1 MNLYGNLKILKLNQI
16 FYLQM
21 KIIQN
26 INMIKVD
33 NQQFL
38 NLNIKENHMLQNKLN
53 FLIILIKI
61 NKLF

>member
-1 MNLYGNLKILKLNQI
+1 MNLYGNLKILNLNQI

-53 FLIILIKI
+53 FLIMLIKI